1 VRAGI
6 FLSLALLALLA
17 MSTPAV
23 AGDVLWFTGHSGYDE
38 GHVDIFALLTA
49 AGATVDLVET
59 APLPD
64 LAGYSLIFVSL
75 PGFFD
80 GGDYFTADEKA
91 RLNTWLSVG
100 SRRIVPIGEW
110 DGFYAGQDV
119 MEDLLAAIGNPIVF
133 VPGAW
138 DVLCGHCSGTVTDD
152 PVVDGL
158 DHVCYAYTATW
169 DPTFGEPV
177 AYAED
182 PGAPGPYIMSNGT
195 DIPCIVGI
203 ADGNVTSD
211 PCGYLAAVG
220 GDDDSKEFHRRLY
233 NITCSGVV
241 EWACCLPDGS
251 CTLMTREDCAAAG
264 GTYYDGLACNQVEC
278 EPTAVHP
285 STWGKVKATYR

>member
-1 VRAGI
+1 MKR
-6 FLSLALLALLA
+6 LSGLAIACLLLVTAPSAPL
-17 MSTPAV
+17 

-38 GHVDIFALLTA
+38 GHQDIFALL
-49 AGATVDLVET
+49 ATVGGVVDLVET

-64 LAGYSLIFVSL
+64 LSGYSLIFISL

-80 GGDYFTADEKA
+80 GSDYFTADEKA
-91 RLNTWLSVG
+91 RLNDWLSVG
-100 SRRIVPIGEW
+100 SHRIVPIGEW
-110 DGFYAGQDV
+110 DGFYQGQDV

-133 VPGAW
+133 NPGAY
-138 DVLCGHCSGTVTDD
+138 DILCGHCSGTVTDD

-169 DPTFGEPV
+169 DPNVGAPV

-182 PGAPGPYIMSNGT
+182 PNAPGPYIASNGT

-220 GDDDSKEFHRRLY
+220 GDEDSKEFHRRLY
-233 NITCSGVV
+233 QITCAGEVA
-241 EWACCLPDGS
+241 WACCLPDGS
-251 CTLMTREDCAAAG
+251 CTLLTRMDCLDAG
-264 GTYYDGLACNQVEC
+264 GTYFDGLRCNEVEC
-278 EPTAVHP
+278 EAVAVEET
-285 STWGKVKATYR
+285 TWGRIRTSY